1 MIVPIFSYKITKS
14 DFIFLT
20 SLQCLKILL
29 IGVNNLEDVSWIH
42 IKNCVIN
49 ICFFL
54 NLLLIFIRFNES
66 MIIKK
71 EKPQQTE
78 VKCKW

>member
-29 IGVNNLEDVSWIH
+29 IDVNNLEDVS
-42 IKNCVIN
+42 
-49 ICFFL
+49 
-54 NLLLIFIRFNES
+54 
-66 MIIKK
+66 
-71 EKPQQTE
+71 
-78 VKCKW
+78 

>member
-1 MIVPIFSYKITKS
+1 M
-14 DFIFLT
+14 
-20 SLQCLKILL
+20 
-29 IGVNNLEDVSWIH
+29 
-42 IKNCVIN
+42 
-49 ICFFL
+49 FFFK

-66 MIIKK
+66 MIIEK